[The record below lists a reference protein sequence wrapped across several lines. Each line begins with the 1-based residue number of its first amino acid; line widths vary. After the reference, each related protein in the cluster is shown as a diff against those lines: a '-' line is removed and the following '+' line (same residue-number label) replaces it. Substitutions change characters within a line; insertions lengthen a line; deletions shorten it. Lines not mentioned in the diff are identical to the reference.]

1 MLLRAIPHP
10 RKMFGVGLNYR
21 STASA
26 MLAPA
31 YPVLHHPAVPRS
43 VDQRERRHATSLG
56 QQSRGGRKPDSPVAG
71 VPDDTIVPAEDD

>member
-31 YPVLHHPAVPRS
+31 YPVLHH
-43 VDQRERRHATSLG
+43 QRCHAPWTSANVVTPQAWG

-71 VPDDTIVPAEDD
+71 VPRRHHRPG